1 MDGQRFLAEMQ
12 RLREQVR
19 LSDPIVLAREWSD
32 LRLQV
37 HQPEVWP
44 LVQLAREPLD
54 LDAAVLVARD
64 EQLRREKQRQ
74 RRARPHAVVRQ
85 KRALPVAIKP
95 PTIAVYTG
103 GGEWTMAVRTWKRK
117 PNGARRTESPSRS
130 ASACGRQRRVV
141 SGRQRVKPG
150 TSDVLAARCSRAD
163 LGEARQAGSRNSP
176 HRLTD

>member
-130 ASACGRQRRVV
+130 ASACGA
-141 SGRQRVKPG
+141 
-150 TSDVLAARCSRAD
+150 TAARCFGPS
-163 LGEARQAGSRNSP
+163 ARQAGNERRSSRQVLPRGSWRGP
-176 HRLTD
+176 AGGEP